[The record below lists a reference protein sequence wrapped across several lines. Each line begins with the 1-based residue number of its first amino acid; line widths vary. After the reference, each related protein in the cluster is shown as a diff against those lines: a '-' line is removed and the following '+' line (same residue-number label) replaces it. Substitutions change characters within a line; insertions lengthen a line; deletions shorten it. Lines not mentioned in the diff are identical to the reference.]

1 MSFVGSELLLL
12 VLVRSSVSTMM
23 ETVKARAR
31 RSSTN
36 NKTTPVLFMLFDLDE
51 LLLFSILITFK
62 SLFRVRNCSWKGRFT
77 FYSSEHRKQFLAT
90 TFFPFMPSSSSKL
103 MRWLLYPLRDNLTSE
118 FWKEGEKAGTR
129 GNGEGDKGGGGGGR
143 TKTRSDEGKE
153 MSENKLSENAWHGF
167 KNLNICKKRLI

>member
-1 MSFVGSELLLL
+1 MSFVGSELPLLL

-51 LLLFSILITFK
+51 LLLFSILTTFK

-103 MRWLLYPLRDNLTSE
+103 MSWLIDLLSDNLTSE
-118 FWKEGEKAGTR
+118 YWKEGEK
-129 GNGEGDKGGGGGGR
+129 GDTSGSGDGDRGGGGEEPR
-143 TKTRSDEGKE
+143 QDLMKEKKCPKTNCPKMLGTVSK
-153 MSENKLSENAWHGF
+153 
-167 KNLNICKKRLI
+167 I